1 MKIRVFTD
9 GACSDNPG
17 PGGWAAVFN
26 IKNKCIKISGCEEDT
41 TNNRMELSAVVN
53 VLNKIISWENHYD
66 NTYEIYSDS
75 AYVVNAINNC
85 WIVKWKMNGWKT
97 TKEKDVKNKDLWES
111 CYELLNV
118 IKELKVNVK
127 FIKVKGHSGNTFN
140 ELVDKIAKE
149 ESLKAKKKSISKVG
163 VTND

>member
-1 MKIRVFTD
+1 MEVTFTSQD
-9 GACSDNPG
+9 D
-17 PGGWAAVFN
+17 
-26 IKNKCIKISGCEEDT
+26 
-41 TNNRMELSAVVN
+41 
-53 VLNKIISWENHYD
+53 
-66 NTYEIYSDS
+66 
-75 AYVVNAINNC
+75 VVNAINNC

-97 TKEKDVKNKDLWES
+97 TKEKDVKNKDLWEA

-149 ESLKAKKKSISKVG
+149 ESLKAKMKSISKVG
-163 VTND
+163 VTNG

>member
-53 VLNKIISWENHYD
+53 VLNKIISWENHYG

-75 AYVVNAINNC
+75 AYVVNAINLK
-85 WIVKWKMNGWKT
+85 WIYKWKMNHWKT
-97 TKEKDVKNKDLWES
+97 GEFEEIKNKDLWVQV
-111 CYELLNV
+111 YDALILLKDMNV
-118 IKELKVNVK
+118 EFTKI
-127 FIKVKGHSGNTFN
+127 KGHSGNAFN
-140 ELVDKIAKE
+140 EMADKEAVRQRDIAK
-149 ESLKAKKKSISKVG
+149 AKLSE
-163 VTND
+163 